1 MIILQKIHPISF
13 SPCLSLSKVVTVSM
27 IILQTECFLLCT
39 FSWVLCVKVLSHSSH
54 LMIRRED
61 FSLQS
66 CLPYP
71 SCQKEAQCCLL
82 DTMRTEAILTRP
94 MLYLLSYKLMLVYCA
109 VLQYYCSRC
118 NMIKLH
124 KIHPTQFS
132 PCFILSKVV
141 KVKVYKTY

>member
-1 MIILQKIHPISF
+1 MLIQAIYMNKLIFVKCAILQKYCRCCMIKLLKTWPSQCL
-13 SPCLSLSKVVTVSM
+13 SCLSLSKVVTVSM

-71 SCQKEAQCCLL
+71 SCQKEAHGCLL
-82 DTMRTEAILTRP
+82 DTLRTETV
-94 MLYLLSYKLMLVYCA
+94 S
-109 VLQYYCSRC
+109 
-118 NMIKLH
+118 
-124 KIHPTQFS
+124 T
-132 PCFILSKVV
+132 
-141 KVKVYKTY
+141 